1 MIQIRPPILRTVL
14 PHLMCAFVFFLKMM
28 RTELHH
34 RFGHLLCSC
43 SPQCDYDHVASFPAT
58 TFNFTPELG
67 QPINPDTTVRIT
79 LLTWGSSQSDKMINL
94 FSAVLCCTTAFI
106 FLPVHLLFPIRPAFL
121 PHQLITQNST
131 NSQLLL
137 IIRDPL
143 FQHRW

>member
-14 PHLMCAFVFFLKMM
+14 PHLMCVRLCSFW
-28 RTELHH
+28 RWWELHH

-43 SPQCDYDHVASFPAT
+43 SPQCHYDHVASFPAT
-58 TFNFTPELG
+58 TFNFKPELG
-67 QPINPDTTVRIT
+67 QPINPDTNVRIT
-79 LLTWGSSQSDKMINL
+79 LLTWGSSQSDKVINL
-94 FSAVLCCTTAFI
+94 FSAVLCSTTAFI

-131 NSQLLL
+131 NSRLLL